1 MSTTK
6 NYPYLY
12 TAFHPKK
19 GCTNM
24 KILVCLA
31 ALFILSTAAPGT
43 WEDDPRYR
51 ASLAMI
57 YGPYAETAARGR
69 SVSGASACDSQTL
82 KANDVISQ
90 KFMKDHIC
98 LFRNSPPIDFTAFCR
113 DFRKGRPI
121 YQVMLLSTDDMKQL
135 HNDLKG
141 HQMDFYNDRNLFRP
155 RTSKVHYTTDQPYT
169 FIYCEQKQEKWIG
182 CQKTGCYQQYVPKGT
197 AGNPQGVYQI
207 YHGCPPVTSRPGFR
221 QNGSC

>member
-1 MSTTK
+1 M
-6 NYPYLY
+6 
-12 TAFHPKK
+12 
-19 GCTNM
+19 
-24 KILVCLA
+24 A
-31 ALFILSTAAPGT
+31 ALFILSTAAPGA
-43 WEDDPRYR
+43 WEDDPGYR
-51 ASLAMI
+51 AYLAMI

-113 DFRKGRPI
+113 DFRKGHSI
-121 YQVMLLSTDDMKQL
+121 YEVMLLSTDDMKQL

-141 HQMDFYNDRNLFRP
+141 HQMDFYNDRNLLRP
-155 RTSKVHYTTDQPYT
+155 LKPGDSKVHYTTDQSYT
-169 FIYCEQKQEKWIG
+169 FIYCELIRGRWIG
-182 CQKTGCYQQYVPKGT
+182 RQTTGRYQQYIPKGT

-207 YHGCPPVTSRPGFR
+207 YHSCPPVTSRPGFR
-221 QNGSC
+221 QNGLC